1 MSAPEVTARL
11 ASAVG
16 SFPAAEWDALTDGA
30 NPFVSHAFLTALED
44 SGSVGGA
51 SGWDPAPIVIVG
63 ADGKLAGA
71 LPAYLK
77 GHSRG
82 EYVFDHAW
90 ADAWHRAGGRYYP
103 KLQISAPF
111 TPATGPRILTRDAA
125 LAVPLLRAAE
135 LVCSQHGLSSA
146 HATFIAP
153 DEQPLFNAAGW
164 LPRSDIQFHFHNRGY
179 ASFDDFLASLS
190 SAKRKNLRKER
201 AAAQD
206 GVDIRALSGAD
217 LKAEHWDAFW
227 RFYQDTGARK
237 WGHPY
242 LTREAFAL
250 FGERMAEQ
258 VLLVLAFSDG
268 RAVAGALNFIGR
280 DALYGRYWG
289 ATIDKPFLHFELCYY
304 QAIDAAIARGL
315 SRVEAGA
322 QGSHKLARGYEPVQT
337 RSAHYI
343 AHEGFRAAVADFLEQ
358 ERAGVAA
365 EQLWLGERTPF
376 RKSDN

>member
-44 SGSVGGA
+44 SGSVGGT

-90 ADAWHRAGGRYYP
+90 ADAWHRTGRRYYP

-125 LAVPLLRAAE
+125 LAAPLLRAAE

-153 DEQPLFNAAGW
+153 DDHPLFNAAGW

-179 ASFDDFLASLS
+179 ASFDDFLTSLS

-376 RKSDN
+376 RKPDN